1 MKENTVMLT
10 KQMLLENPLRS
21 LIQLKKNIRGLET
34 SCCDDVLLVQSM
46 VRIIEEHD
54 TGYIVSQH
62 DVRVALRLII
72 GRLSYITYRDKCVLS
87 YLFESK
93 EFACKYAKGIIE

>member
-1 MKENTVMLT
+1 MKENTIMHK
-10 KQMLLENPLRS
+10 KQMLLENQLRYW
-21 LIQLKKNIRGLET
+21 IQHKKHIRGWES
-34 SCCDDVLLVQSM
+34 SCCDDVLKVQSM

-54 TGYIVSQH
+54 TEYIVSQH